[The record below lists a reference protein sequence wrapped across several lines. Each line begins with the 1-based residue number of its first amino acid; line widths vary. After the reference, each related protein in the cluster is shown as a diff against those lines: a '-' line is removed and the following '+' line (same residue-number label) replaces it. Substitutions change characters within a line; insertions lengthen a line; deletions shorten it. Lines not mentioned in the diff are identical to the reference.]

1 MIKQVMMLILC
12 VLALSACDSN
22 SSGVTVNNG
31 TTGESYIPINL
42 TEISE
47 TTTGMVI
54 SGAIDHNTGE
64 VDAFWIRA
72 DRGYDAFRNIEVET
86 RNGYLL
92 RLTHNVALTEGT
104 HPITK
109 TLDAES
115 IVGNEVAGG
124 LLYLWSPDEAKQFTQ
139 NPQGTLTIKWVNQ
152 KVLGTFSLTVENI
165 EGEQVTIDGRFF
177 TEESASAV
185 R

>member
-1 MIKQVMMLILC
+1 MIKHVMMLILC
-12 VLALSACDSN
+12 VIALSACDSN
-22 SSGVTVNNG
+22 SSGVTVNNAAS
-31 TTGESYIPINL
+31 GESYIPINL

-54 SGAIDHNTGE
+54 SGAINHNTGE

-72 DRGYDAFRNIEVET
+72 DRGLEAYRNIEVET

-92 RLTHNVALTEGT
+92 RLTHNVSLTEGT

-109 TLDAES
+109 TLDTEPLMD
-115 IVGNEVAGG
+115 NEVAGG
-124 LLYLWSPDEAKQFTQ
+124 LLYLWSPDEEKQFTR
-139 NPQGTLTIKWVNQ
+139 NPHGTLTIRWVNQ
-152 KVLGTFSLTVENI
+152 DILGTFSLTVENVS
-165 EGEQVTIDGRFF
+165 GEQVTIDGRFY
-177 TEESASAV
+177 TRESESAV